1 MGRAV
6 PFPSLTQMGG
16 HDPMR
21 RGVWFGLI
29 AYGLWGLF
37 PLYWP
42 LLRPSAPVEILAHR
56 ILWSALVMTLIALIR
71 RGWSVF
77 RTIKRRTWLLVIA
90 AGALISVNWGIY
102 IYAVNNG
109 QVIDAALGYFINPLV
124 SVGLG
129 VLVLRERLRPFQWIA
144 IGLATAGVVVLAVEA
159 GGLPIVG
166 LCLAAS
172 FALYGLVK
180 KVIPLAPVDS
190 LTGETWVLVPLAVL
204 YLGVLMI
211 QGHSTFSGAGGG
223 HAALLVGTGVIT
235 VIPLVAFAAAAQR
248 LSLTQ
253 LGLLQYLT
261 PTAQFL
267 LGVFWAH
274 EPMAPS
280 RLIGFGIIWLALA
293 LYTADTTRS
302 AHRRRRAAVPTA

>member
-144 IGLATAGVVVLAVEA
+144 IGLATMVRNVWSRIARRPSWAR
-159 GGLPIVG
+159 
-166 LCLAAS
+166 S
-172 FALYGLVK
+172 F
-180 KVIPLAPVDS
+180 
-190 LTGETWVLVPLAVL
+190 
-204 YLGVLMI
+204 
-211 QGHSTFSGAGGG
+211 STC
-223 HAALLVGTGVIT
+223 
-235 VIPLVAFAAAAQR
+235 
-248 LSLTQ
+248 
-253 LGLLQYLT
+253 
-261 PTAQFL
+261 
-267 LGVFWAH
+267 W
-274 EPMAPS
+274 
-280 RLIGFGIIWLALA
+280 
-293 LYTADTTRS
+293 
-302 AHRRRRAAVPTA
+302 